1 MEQAEEMILR
11 RRDCEKWSKYTAESC
26 AREIKANRDTV
37 RMNPRVKM
45 CPTIRQLRIWIWA
58 TIL

>member
-26 AREIKANRDTV
+26 ATGIKANRDTV
-37 RMNPRVKM
+37 RMNPQVKM
-45 CPTIRQLRIWIWA
+45 RLAIRELRIWI
-58 TIL
+58 